1 MDDRTA
7 SLSQGELSTIALEHG
22 VMKLFIS
29 RMVREYKAVLVNYIG
44 RCQNYID
51 SDYDKLTHYW
61 HAELTEAMRRL
72 ELPDSELMQ
81 FIKPLDP
88 HFITR

>member
-44 RCQNYID
+44 RCQ
-51 SDYDKLTHYW
+51 THYW